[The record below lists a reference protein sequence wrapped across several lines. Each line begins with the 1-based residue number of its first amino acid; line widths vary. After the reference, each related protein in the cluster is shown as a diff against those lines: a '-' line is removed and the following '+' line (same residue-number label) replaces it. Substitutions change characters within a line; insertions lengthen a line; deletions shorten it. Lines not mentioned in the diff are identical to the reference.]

1 MTEIRREHLLR
12 GVIQGVGFRP
22 HVAAVAARHRVTGFC
37 GNDDREVFI
46 EVQGEPPEVDAFM
59 KQVLDDAP
67 PLSRILG
74 HEVRDLPVRG
84 ESAFSILESRRAAGA
99 RTLLPPDVATCP
111 DCLAEMRDPTDRRFG
126 YPFITCVNCGPRL
139 TIIEDLPYD
148 RPNTTMRDF
157 PLCPACAAE
166 YADPGNRRHHA
177 QPISCFDC
185 GPRLWL
191 EEPGAGSS
199 PDRSPEFMAT
209 PLDRA
214 RELLDDG
221 AILAVK
227 GIGGFH
233 LMCDASNEAAVAKL
247 RRRKHRPAKP
257 FAVMAPD
264 VETAQRLADFDS
276 ASLDLLISP
285 ARPIVIAP
293 MRRSSADTGLAPSV
307 APGLGDIGVMLP
319 YSPLHELLVDKP
331 LVATSGN
338 PPGEALCHDNASARA
353 RLGHIADAFLLH
365 DRGIHVPVEDSVFL
379 GSRPVRR
386 SRGFAPLPLPLP
398 GALDDGPASPS
409 ILAVGGELK
418 NTFAVVDDGLA
429 HVSPHV
435 GDMRSAVTQTSYGAV
450 VERMLDM
457 RRVAPSVIVHDLHPD
472 YATTA
477 WAERYGDER
486 GHDGGDIQLLP
497 VQHHYTHALS
507 LLAEH
512 GIGEGPAVIATLD
525 GTGYGTD
532 GTIWGGEILTLE
544 KDLGQ
549 WTRTWHVPAFDF
561 AGGDRSVERPWRT
574 LVSVAH
580 SWGLELPLDDI
591 LGEDGG
597 TIAAERA
604 LLESQLTAGVGV
616 VASTSLGRI
625 FDAAAVLAGCGAN
638 WDDGAVSYEAQAA
651 MEFEHLART
660 ALDEIGS
667 TSSTSH
673 PASSPGFSSAETIP
687 ELFEELAEPE
697 NSSAVRVLRFHVG
710 LARIIGA
717 ELAAAADAAGTAI
730 VGVTGGC
737 ALNPILTSAL
747 RKDLASRGLG
757 LLEHR
762 VVPANDGGLAVGQAM
777 AGLLAT
783 RGRRQATEGDRR

>member
-111 DCLAEMRDPTDRRFG
+111 DCLAEMRDPGNRRFG
-126 YPFITCVNCGPRL
+126 HPFITCVNCGPRL
-139 TIIEDLPYD
+139 TIIEDVPYD
-148 RPNTTMRDF
+148 RPNTTMREF

-166 YADPGNRRHHA
+166 YSDPGDRRHHA

-191 EEPGAGSS
+191 EEPGAPTPE
-199 PDRSPEFMAT
+199 PDRSPEFMAAT
-209 PLDRA
+209 IARA

-233 LMCDASNEAAVAKL
+233 LMCDATNEAAVAKL

-276 ASLDLLISP
+276 ASLDLLLSP

-338 PPGEALCHDNASARA
+338 PPGEALCHDNDAARA

-512 GIGEGPAVIATLD
+512 GIGKGPAVIATLD

-544 KDLGQ
+544 KDLGP

-580 SWGLELPLDDI
+580 SWGLELPLDQI
-591 LGEDGG
+591 LSGAFPNGTA
-597 TIAAERA
+597 TIAAERT
-604 LLESQLTAGVGV
+604 LLESQLDAGVGV
-616 VASTSLGRI
+616 VESTSLGRI
-625 FDAAAVLAGCGAN
+625 FDAAAVLAGCGEN

-651 MEFEHLART
+651 MEFEQLARGAEIDIVRESRAHT
-660 ALDEIGS
+660 A
-667 TSSTSH
+667 
-673 PASSPGFSSAETIP
+673 AAIP
-687 ELFEELAEPE
+687 ELFVELADADTGTP
-697 NSSAVRVLRFHVG
+697 AVRALRFHVG

-717 ELAAAADAAGTAI
+717 ELAAAADAASTAI

-737 ALNPILTSAL
+737 ALNRILMSAL
-747 RKDLASRGLG
+747 RDDLAARGLG

-783 RGRRQATEGDRR
+783 RGRRKAAE

>member
-1 MTEIRREHLLR
+1 M
-12 GVIQGVGFRP
+12 
-22 HVAAVAARHRVTGFC
+22 
-37 GNDDREVFI
+37 
-46 EVQGEPPEVDAFM
+46 
-59 KQVLDDAP
+59 
-67 PLSRILG
+67 
-74 HEVRDLPVRG
+74 
-84 ESAFSILESRRAAGA
+84 
-99 RTLLPPDVATCP
+99 
-111 DCLAEMRDPTDRRFG
+111 
-126 YPFITCVNCGPRL
+126 
-139 TIIEDLPYD
+139 
-148 RPNTTMRDF
+148 
-157 PLCPACAAE
+157 
-166 YADPGNRRHHA
+166 
-177 QPISCFDC
+177 
-185 GPRLWL
+185 
-191 EEPGAGSS
+191 
-199 PDRSPEFMAT
+199 
-209 PLDRA
+209 
-214 RELLDDG
+214 
-221 AILAVK
+221 
-227 GIGGFH
+227 
-233 LMCDASNEAAVAKL
+233 
-247 RRRKHRPAKP
+247 
-257 FAVMAPD
+257 
-264 VETAQRLADFDS
+264 
-276 ASLDLLISP
+276 
-285 ARPIVIAP
+285 
-293 MRRSSADTGLAPSV
+293 
-307 APGLGDIGVMLP
+307 
-319 YSPLHELLVDKP
+319 
-331 LVATSGN
+331 
-338 PPGEALCHDNASARA
+338 
-353 RLGHIADAFLLH
+353 
-365 DRGIHVPVEDSVFL
+365 PVEDSVFL

-697 NSSAVRVLRFHVG
+697 NSSAVRALRFHVG

-783 RGRRQATEGDRR
+783 RGRRKAAE